1 MNPNSLTPEEYAVW
15 DIVKDR
21 PGPENAI
28 RQKVLAQMIH
38 IPVREVR
45 MITLSLDEKKYP
57 VATTTRPPY
66 GVYRIETPKQRD
78 QYVASLRSRAFETL
92 HRAKLV
98 EAVDFLEFGDGQLRL
113 F

>member
-1 MNPNSLTPEEYAVW
+1 MMNRNSLTPEECAVW
-15 DIVKDR
+15 DIVRDR

-28 RQKVLAQMIH
+28 RQKVLAQMLH
-38 IPVREVR
+38 IPVREIR

-66 GVYRIETPKQRD
+66 GVYRIETLQQRNE
-78 QYVASLRSRAFETL
+78 YVASLKSRAIETL
-92 HRAKLV
+92 YRARLV
-98 EAVDFLEFGDGQLRL
+98 EALEFDQKQMRL